1 MPDHE
6 DDLRDETLDGGE
18 IEEAPAEIEEVPAE
32 IEEVPAEIEEAPAEI
47 EEAPAETEE
56 APAETEEAP
65 AETEEAPAEIEVDAV
80 RDDLSLS
87 DGATRNDTGIDSLG
101 DQYTF
106 DDVNVEN
113 DLFDDDMELVDLS
126 TRYSE
131 EGVLGKGGFGEVVLA
146 TDNRL
151 NRKIAIKR
159 IQGKAARSKKA
170 VKRFLTEA
178 KSIAVLNHTN
188 IVQIYDYGR
197 ATDGPFLIMECV
209 QGGSLLDRC
218 RKGPIELDEAVNI
231 FSQICDGLAK
241 AHAENIIHRD
251 IKPANI
257 LMTEEGVPKLTDFG
271 LAKDDTAD
279 TDVTIEG
286 VVIGTP
292 DYMPPEQREGAEF
305 TDHRSDLWSL
315 AATFFEMLT
324 GKNPKVLNLSLLPLK
339 LQSVF
344 AKALEE
350 AKEDRFQSVHEM
362 REEVLNAHAG
372 KIDTSRSLGEGEC
385 PQCETLNPFHGKFCV
400 ECGEI
405 LQVQCLNCQLEI
417 QIWNKACGECGA
429 RQTPLVDKALLNLKK
444 VHNQAEMLLVDL
456 DFEAAAEK
464 SKVVKSEPDS
474 RLQYYATWYEEFSA
488 RLELSKASE
497 HTRLEELLR
506 EATTHEQAYDYKAGL
521 RTLLQ
526 ISPSLFD
533 TSIKGTD
540 TAKEVHERLMA
551 KQSRLKQLNG
561 LVQKRVSNG
570 GFTGL
575 LGIVNELLRLKP
587 DRPEVQKIKTKLE
600 THAAELLETRDAA
613 IKRAPQQLRN
623 QEYAEAIITLNA
635 VSEEVVNEQIE
646 KLKTTANGLLKQLN
660 NLRAR
665 ITTAE
670 NAGQLNGLLPFVEEC
685 LNLKAD
691 QAEFVKLR
699 KKLIDREKRKK
710 TRKQQIATQAKQLM
724 QQSKFGE
731 AEQLLDKTRQEYR
744 TSAIVGIRQQVES
757 LSLKRQDIMHFV
769 SSNLSDGNYD
779 DAIKKIEFYLSE
791 INIAG
796 IQDVELQEMLKDIK
810 AKFNRKKRLVNFR
823 IAGICGVVIA
833 LMGVTFGYSEL
844 AWLLLILS
852 GGVVAAVIAYERTI

>member
-6 DDLRDETLDGGE
+6 DDLRDETLDGSE
-18 IEEAPAEIEEVPAE
+18 IEEAPT
-32 IEEVPAEIEEAPAEI
+32 
-47 EEAPAETEE
+47 ETEE

-65 AETEEAPAEIEVDAV
+65 TETEVDAV

-87 DGATRNDTGIDSLG
+87 DGVTRSDAGIDSLG

-292 DYMPPEQREGAEF
+292 DYMPPEQRKGAEF

-324 GKNPKVLNLSLLPLK
+324 GKNPKVLNISLIPFK
-339 LQSVF
+339 LQSVI

-385 PQCETLNPFHGKFCV
+385 PQCATLNPFHGKFCV
-400 ECGEI
+400 ECSEI

-417 QIWNKACGECGA
+417 QIWNKACGDCGA
-429 RQTPLVDKALLNLKK
+429 RQTPLVDKALLKLKK

-464 SKVVKSEPDS
+464 SKVVKNEPDS

-506 EATTHEQAYDYKAGL
+506 EATTHELAYDYNAGL

-526 ISPSLFD
+526 ISPSLVD

-540 TAKEVHERLMA
+540 TAMEVHERLMA

-570 GFTGL
+570 GFTGNCQRTSKAEARSS
-575 LGIVNELLRLKP
+575 GSTEDQNE
-587 DRPEVQKIKTKLE
+587 
-600 THAAELLETRDAA
+600 ARDA
-613 IKRAPQQLRN
+613 
-623 QEYAEAIITLNA
+623 
-635 VSEEVVNEQIE
+635 
-646 KLKTTANGLLKQLN
+646 
-660 NLRAR
+660 
-665 ITTAE
+665 
-670 NAGQLNGLLPFVEEC
+670 
-685 LNLKAD
+685 
-691 QAEFVKLR
+691 
-699 KKLIDREKRKK
+699 
-710 TRKQQIATQAKQLM
+710 
-724 QQSKFGE
+724 
-731 AEQLLDKTRQEYR
+731 
-744 TSAIVGIRQQVES
+744 
-757 LSLKRQDIMHFV
+757 
-769 SSNLSDGNYD
+769 
-779 DAIKKIEFYLSE
+779 
-791 INIAG
+791 
-796 IQDVELQEMLKDIK
+796 
-810 AKFNRKKRLVNFR
+810 
-823 IAGICGVVIA
+823 
-833 LMGVTFGYSEL
+833 
-844 AWLLLILS
+844 
-852 GGVVAAVIAYERTI
+852 

>member
-18 IEEAPAEIEEVPAE
+18 IQEAPTET
-32 IEEVPAEIEEAPAEI
+32 EEAPAEI

-56 APAETEEAP
+56 APTETEEAPTETEEAP
-65 AETEEAPAEIEVDAV
+65 AETEEAPTETEVDAV

-87 DGATRNDTGIDSLG
+87 DGVTRSDAGIDSLG

-292 DYMPPEQREGAEF
+292 DYMPPEQRKGAEF

-324 GKNPKVLNLSLLPLK
+324 GKNPKVLNISLIPFK
-339 LQSVF
+339 LQSVI

-385 PQCETLNPFHGKFCV
+385 PQCATLNPFHGKFCV
-400 ECGEI
+400 ECSEI

-417 QIWNKACGECGA
+417 QIWNKACGDCGA
-429 RQTPLVDKALLNLKK
+429 RQTPLVDKALLKLKK

-464 SKVVKSEPDS
+464 SKVVKNEPDS

-506 EATTHEQAYDYKAGL
+506 EATTHELAYDYNAGL

-526 ISPSLFD
+526 ISPSLVD

-540 TAKEVHERLMA
+540 TAMEVHERLMA

-600 THAAELLETRDAA
+600 TLDAELLETRDAA
-613 IKRAPQQLRN
+613 IKQAPQQLRN
-623 QEYAEAIITLNA
+623 QEYAQAIRTLNA

-660 NLRAR
+660 NLRDR
-665 ITTAE
+665 ITTAV

-691 QAEFVKLR
+691 QDDLVKLR
-699 KKLIDREKRKK
+699 KKLIDREKRRKA
-710 TRKQQIATQAKQLM
+710 RKQQIATQAKQLM
-724 QQSKFGE
+724 QQSKFDE
-731 AEQLLDKTRQEYR
+731 AGQLLDKTRQEYR
-744 TSAIVGIRQQVES
+744 TSAIVGIRQQVQS
-757 LSLKRQDIMHFV
+757 LSLKRQDIMSVV
-769 SSNLSDGNYD
+769 SSNLSPRNYD
-779 DAIKKIEFYLSE
+779 EAIKKIEFYLSE
-791 INIAG
+791 IDIAG
-796 IQDVELQEMLKDIK
+796 IQDVELQEMLKDIE

-823 IAGICGVVIA
+823 IAGICGVVIS
-833 LMGVTFGYSEL
+833 LMGVTFGSSDL
-844 AWLLLILS
+844 AWLLLVLS
-852 GGVVAAVIAYERTI
+852 GGVVAALIAYEKTI

>member
-6 DDLRDETLDGGE
+6 DDLRDETLDGSE
-18 IEEAPAEIEEVPAE
+18 IEEAPT
-32 IEEVPAEIEEAPAEI
+32 
-47 EEAPAETEE
+47 ETEE

-65 AETEEAPAEIEVDAV
+65 TETEVDAV

-87 DGATRNDTGIDSLG
+87 DGVTRSDAGIDSLG

-292 DYMPPEQREGAEF
+292 DYMPPEQRKGAEF

-324 GKNPKVLNLSLLPLK
+324 GKNPKVLNISLIPFK
-339 LQSVF
+339 LQSVI

-385 PQCETLNPFHGKFCV
+385 PQCATLNPFHGKFCV
-400 ECGEI
+400 ECSEI

-417 QIWNKACGECGA
+417 QIWNKACGDCGA
-429 RQTPLVDKALLNLKK
+429 RQTPLVDKALLKLKK

-464 SKVVKSEPDS
+464 SKVVKNEPDS

-506 EATTHEQAYDYKAGL
+506 EATTHELAYDYNAGL

-526 ISPSLFD
+526 ISPSLVD

-540 TAKEVHERLMA
+540 TAMEVHERLMA

-600 THAAELLETRDAA
+600 TLDAELLETRDAA
-613 IKRAPQQLRN
+613 IKQAPQLLRN
-623 QEYAEAIITLNA
+623 QEYAQAIRTLNA

-660 NLRAR
+660 NLRDR
-665 ITTAE
+665 ITTAV

-691 QAEFVKLR
+691 QDDLVKLR

-710 TRKQQIATQAKQLM
+710 ARKQQIATQAKQLM
-724 QQSKFGE
+724 QQSKFDE
-731 AEQLLDKTRQEYR
+731 AGQLLDKTRQEYR
-744 TSAIVGIRQQVES
+744 TSAIVGIRQQVQS
-757 LSLKRQDIMHFV
+757 LSLKRQDIMSVV
-769 SSNLSDGNYD
+769 SSNLAPRNYD
-779 DAIKKIEFYLSE
+779 EAIKKIEFYLSE
-791 INIAG
+791 IDIAG
-796 IQDVELQEMLKDIK
+796 IQDVELQEMLKDIE

-823 IAGICGVVIA
+823 IAGICGVVIS
-833 LMGVTFGYSEL
+833 LMGVTFGSSDL
-844 AWLLLILS
+844 AWLLLVLS
-852 GGVVAAVIAYERTI
+852 GGVVAALIAYERTI

>member
-18 IEEAPAEIEEVPAE
+18 IEEAPT
-32 IEEVPAEIEEAPAEI
+32 
-47 EEAPAETEE
+47 ETEE

-65 AETEEAPAEIEVDAV
+65 TETEVDAV

-87 DGATRNDTGIDSLG
+87 DGVTRSDAGIDSLG

-292 DYMPPEQREGAEF
+292 DYMPPEQRKGAEF

-324 GKNPKVLNLSLLPLK
+324 GKNPKVLNISLIPFK
-339 LQSVF
+339 LQSVI

-385 PQCETLNPFHGKFCV
+385 PQCATLNPFHGKFCV
-400 ECGEI
+400 ECSEI

-417 QIWNKACGECGA
+417 QIWNKACGDCGA
-429 RQTPLVDKALLNLKK
+429 RQTPLVDKALLKLKK

-464 SKVVKSEPDS
+464 SKVVKNEPDS

-506 EATTHEQAYDYKAGL
+506 EATTHELAYDYNAGL

-526 ISPSLFD
+526 ISPSLVD

-540 TAKEVHERLMA
+540 TAMEVHERLMA

-600 THAAELLETRDAA
+600 TLDAELLETRDAA
-613 IKRAPQQLRN
+613 IKQAPQQLRN
-623 QEYAEAIITLNA
+623 QEYAQAIRTLNA

-660 NLRAR
+660 NLRDR
-665 ITTAE
+665 ITTAV

-691 QAEFVKLR
+691 QDDLVKLR
-699 KKLIDREKRKK
+699 KKLIDREKRRKA
-710 TRKQQIATQAKQLM
+710 RKQQIATQAKQLM
-724 QQSKFGE
+724 QQSKFDE
-731 AEQLLDKTRQEYR
+731 AGQLLDKTRQEYR
-744 TSAIVGIRQQVES
+744 TSAIVGIRQQVQS
-757 LSLKRQDIMHFV
+757 LSLKRQDIMSVV
-769 SSNLSDGNYD
+769 SSNLSPRNYD
-779 DAIKKIEFYLSE
+779 EAIKKIEFYLSE
-791 INIAG
+791 IDIAG
-796 IQDVELQEMLKDIK
+796 IQDVELQEMLKDIE

-823 IAGICGVVIA
+823 IAGICGVVIS
-833 LMGVTFGYSEL
+833 LMGVTFGSSDL
-844 AWLLLILS
+844 AWLLLVLS
-852 GGVVAAVIAYERTI
+852 GGVVAALIAYEKTI